1 MAAVRVI
8 QAPQTAYNTGT
19 VPVVAKGCPTAM
31 DFRPAR
37 LAAMALIVFVAGC
50 QLPAPQGTT
59 SDRDRVAPAREA
71 PQQVADANQR
81 LAQLAEPV
89 RTDTALAW
97 ARYYLIN
104 DRAADAG
111 ALLDQV
117 DDGNAQTQDQR
128 YHWLRLRTQA
138 LLAEQQPQRALDLL
152 DQRQATLNG
161 FDAGRQARMKLLRA
175 DALAL
180 DGRLLD
186 SLRQRV
192 AVDALLDSD
201 DQRYNRK
208 LTWEALMS
216 LPLEELESRSGEA
229 TDDLRGWMELALLY
243 RDPQANIDAQVERL
257 QAWRE
262 TWPNHP
268 AARQLP
274 EMVGALQQA
283 ARERPQRVAVLLP
296 ESGPLAPAAE
306 AIRDGLMTA
315 FYSAEEAG
323 NPTPDLRFYDVSDAD
338 MASVLQR
345 AVDDGAQFVI
355 GPLAKDKV
363 AALAA
368 LGTPPVTVLAL
379 NYLDQDS
386 RQAPLFQFGLAPED
400 EARQIADQAWREG
413 HRQAGVLYPDSE
425 WGRRVGEAFITA
437 WQDRGGQVAVES
449 AFHDDELGGTVKN
462 LMDNARRYDG
472 SAGRRAE
479 YQPRRGDNMSFLF
492 MVANPNQ
499 GRQLKPLLNFH
510 YARNLPV
517 YATSYIY
524 DGTPAPRRDQDLDG
538 VRFVDMPWILYQDTR
553 LHQLARET
561 WPEGHGRYNRLFA
574 MGVDAYRLQAR
585 LYLLRTVA
593 GSDLPGVTGNLHLD
607 GARLVRESDWAEF
620 RRGQP
625 QPLPRFGGGATLE
638 NKRFD

>member
-1 MAAVRVI
+1 
-8 QAPQTAYNTGT
+8 
-19 VPVVAKGCPTAM
+19 M

-37 LAAMALIVFVAGC
+37 LAAMALIVLVTGC
-50 QLPAPQGTT
+50 QLPAPQGNT
-59 SDRDRVAPAREA
+59 SDRDRAAPAREA
-71 PQQVADANQR
+71 PQQVSTANQR
-81 LAQLAEPV
+81 LTQLAEPV

-111 ALLDQV
+111 ELLDQV

-138 LLAEQQPQRALDLL
+138 WLAAQQPRRALELL

-180 DGRLLD
+180 DNQLLE

-208 LTWEALMS
+208 LIWEALMS
-216 LPLEELESRSGEA
+216 LPLETLESRSKEA
-229 TDDLRGWMELALLY
+229 TGDLRGWMELALLY
-243 RDPQANIDAQVERL
+243 RDPQANIDAQVQRL
-257 QAWRE
+257 NAWRE
-262 TWPNHP
+262 TWQNHP

-306 AIRDGLMTA
+306 AIRDGMMTA
-315 FYSAEEAG
+315 FYSAEQAG
-323 NPTPDLRFYDVSDAD
+323 NPTPDLRFYDVSGAD
-338 MASVLQR
+338 MATLLQR
-345 AVDDGAQFVI
+345 AVDDGAQLVI
-355 GPLAKDKV
+355 GPLDKEKV
-363 AALAA
+363 AELAA

-379 NYLDQDS
+379 NYLDQGS

-400 EARQIADQAWREG
+400 EARQIAEQAWREG
-413 HRQAGVLYPDSE
+413 HRQAGVLYPHSE
-425 WGRRVGEAFITA
+425 WGHRVSEAFISA
-437 WQDRGGQVAVES
+437 WQDQGGQVVVES
-449 AFHDDELGGTVKN
+449 TFNDDDLGDTVKN
-462 LMDNARRYDG
+462 LMATVRRHDG
-472 SAGRRAE
+472 SAGRRTE
-479 YQPRRGDNMSFLF
+479 YRPVRGDNMSFLF
-492 MVANPNQ
+492 MVASPNQ

-538 VRFVDMPWILYQDTR
+538 VRFVDMPWVLYQDTR
-553 LHQLARET
+553 LHHLARET
-561 WPEGHGRYNRLFA
+561 WPDGHGRYNRLFA
-574 MGVDAYRLQAR
+574 MGLDAYRLQAR
-585 LYLLRTVA
+585 LYLLRTVT

-607 GARLVRESDWAEF
+607 GARLVRQSDWAEF
-620 RRGQP
+620 RRGEP
-625 QPLPRFGGGATLE
+625 VPLPRFGGGADLD
-638 NKRFD
+638 NNSFD